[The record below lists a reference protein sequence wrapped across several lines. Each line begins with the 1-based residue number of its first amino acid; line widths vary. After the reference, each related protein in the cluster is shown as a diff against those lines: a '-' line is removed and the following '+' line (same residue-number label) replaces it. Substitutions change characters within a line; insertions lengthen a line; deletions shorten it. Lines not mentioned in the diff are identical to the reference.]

1 MTASTEDGARSEQ
14 ERDAARAPD
23 FFIVGHHKSGTT
35 ALYEM
40 LGSHPQIYMPA
51 LKEPRYFA
59 PDLRDLL
66 GDTASLP
73 STLEEYLALFSPA
86 APGQRTGDASPSYLR
101 SSVAAQLIAE
111 ARPDARIIAVL
122 REPASF
128 LRSLHLHLLREGVE
142 SESDF
147 AKALAA
153 ERITRAGR
161 TVFRYSDHVHYVEQL
176 RRYHA
181 AFPPEQVL
189 VLIYEEF
196 RRDNEHTLRAVLRF
210 LEVDDGVALRTV
222 QANTTV
228 RARSTRLA
236 RAGNCFQGEGG
247 PAARA
252 LAGAARAL
260 VPAGRARQTVRA
272 LRDRIV
278 FARPLPA
285 DDAVMTQLRRRFKD
299 EVTQLGVYLERDLI
313 SLWGYDH
320 LE

>member
-1 MTASTEDGARSEQ
+1 MTASTETGARSER
-14 ERDAARAPD
+14 ERGAARAPD

-35 ALYEM
+35 ALYAM
-40 LGSHPQIYMPA
+40 LRSHPEIYMPA

-73 STLEEYLALFSPA
+73 RTWDEYLALYARA
-86 APGQRTGDASPSYLR
+86 APGQLTGDASPSYLR
-101 SSVAAQLIAE
+101 SGVAARLIAE

-128 LRSLHLHLLREGVE
+128 LRSLHLHLLKEGVE
-142 SESDF
+142 SETDF

-161 TVFRYSDHVHYVEQL
+161 TVLRYSDHVHYVEQL

-181 AFPPEQVL
+181 AFAPEQVL
-189 VLIYEEF
+189 VLIYDDF
-196 RRDNEHTLRAVLRF
+196 RRDNAGTLRAVLRF
-210 LEVDDGVALRTV
+210 LDVDDSVALAPV

-228 RARSTRLA
+228 RVRSARLR
-236 RAGNCFQGEGG
+236 RASNGLSGDGG
-247 PAARA
+247 HVARA
-252 LAGAARAL
+252 LAGAARTL
-260 VPAGRARQTVRA
+260 IPAGRARRTLRS
-272 LRDRIV
+272 LRDRVV
-278 FARPLPA
+278 FAPPPPA
-285 DDAVMTQLRRRFKD
+285 DDAVMTQLRRRYKH
-299 EVTQLGVYLERDLI
+299 EVAELGVYLGRDL
-313 SLWGYDH
+313 SALWGYDG